1 MKSLRK
7 SNERGMAYHGWLESA
22 HTFSFAGYF
31 DERFMGFRDLRVI
44 NEDRIKGGGGF
55 PSHPH
60 RDMEIITYVI
70 EGALKHK
77 DSMGNEATIYPGEVQ
92 RMSAGRGVV
101 HSEHN
106 ASATDDVHLLQIW
119 INTEK
124 SGNDPSYGQKS
135 FADEIAKKPLTLVVS
150 KNARDGS
157 IEINQDVCLWVGSL
171 KSSVSTELELG
182 EGRHGWV
189 QLIKGQIDVG
199 GTRMN
204 PGDGLAISEER
215 SLPVTAAA
223 DSEFLFF
230 DLP

>member
-1 MKSLRK
+1 
-7 SNERGMAYHGWLESA
+7 MANHGWLQSA

-44 NEDRIKGGGGF
+44 NEDWIKGRGGF

-60 RDMEIITYVI
+60 RDMEIITYII
-70 EGALKHK
+70 EGALRHK

-92 RMSAGRGVV
+92 RMSAGTGVV

-124 SGNDPSYGQKS
+124 SGIEPSYGQKS
-135 FADEIAKKPLTLVVS
+135 FADEIAKNPLTLVVS
-150 KNARDGS
+150 KGGRDGS
-157 IEINQDVCLWVGSL
+157 VEIYQDVCLWVGKL
-171 KSSVSTELELG
+171 KESDSTELKLAEN
-182 EGRHGWV
+182 RHGWI
-189 QLIKGQIDVG
+189 QLVKGQLDVD
-199 GTRMN
+199 GTKMN
-204 PGDGLAISEER
+204 PGDGLAISEETLLKAKAL
-215 SLPVTAAA
+215 SDA
-223 DSEFLFF
+223 EFLFF

>member
-1 MKSLRK
+1 
-7 SNERGMAYHGWLESA
+7 MANQGWLESA

-44 NEDRIKGGGGF
+44 NEDHIKGRGGF

-77 DSMGNEATIYPGEVQ
+77 DSMGNEAVIYPGEVQ
-92 RMSAGRGVV
+92 RMSAGSGIV

-106 ASATDDVHLLQIW
+106 ASDTQNVHLLQIW

-124 SGNDPSYGQKS
+124 SGIEPSYGQKS
-135 FADEIAKKPLTLVVS
+135 FSDEIAKNPLTLVVS
-150 KNARDGS
+150 KNGRDGS
-157 IEINQDVCLWVGSL
+157 VNINQDVNLWVGKL
-171 KSSVSTELELG
+171 PEKATTVIQMG

-189 QLIKGQIDVG
+189 QLIKGQIEVG
-199 GTRMN
+199 GVKMN
-204 PGDGLAISEER
+204 AGDGLAISEEG
-215 SLPVTAAA
+215 SLEVESSQDA
-223 DSEFLFF
+223 EFLFF
-230 DLP
+230 DLL

>member
-7 SNERGMAYHGWLESA
+7 SSERGHADHGWLKSA

-44 NEDRIKGGGGF
+44 NEDWIKGRGGF

-60 RDMEIITYVI
+60 RDMEIITYII

-92 RMSAGRGVV
+92 RMSAGKGVV

-106 ASATDDVHLLQIW
+106 ASATEDVHLLQIW

-124 SGNDPSYGQKS
+124 SGIEPSYGQKS
-135 FADEIAKKPLTLVVS
+135 FADEIAKNALTLVVS
-150 KNARDGS
+150 KNGDNGS
-157 IEINQDVCLWVGSL
+157 VSINQDVNLWVG
-171 KSSVSTELELG
+171 KLG
-182 EGRHGWV
+182 ENDSTKLSLGDHRHGWV
-189 QLIKGQIDVG
+189 QLISGQMDVD

-204 PGDGLAISEER
+204 PGDGLAISEEN
-215 SLPVTAAA
+215 SLNARALA
-223 DSEFLFF
+223 KSEFLFF